1 MKKILALGAVAVM
14 AVASGCANKKPAAS
28 AVTDV
33 GSQPAAPIH
42 DQRSPQIYQQDTAQP
57 VGYNKSAANDG
68 TGDAN
73 VVPASGRTYTVKKG
87 DTLWGI
93 AQRTYGDGK
102 QYKKI
107 ISANPGIKGE
117 QVNVGQKIVLP

>member
-1 MKKILALGAVAVM
+1 VKKIFALGALAVM
-14 AVASGCANKKPAAS
+14 AVASGCANKKPAA
-28 AVTDV
+28 VTDV
-33 GSQPAAPIH
+33 GPQPAAPIH
-42 DQRSPQIYQQDTAQP
+42 DQRSPQIYQDPIQQ
-57 VGYNKSAANDG
+57 VGYKPAANDG
-68 TGDAN
+68 IGDTA

-102 QYKKI
+102 QFKKI
-107 ISANPGIKGE
+107 AAANPSIKGD